1 MERVAQARSAT
12 ITQTLSVDGTPTDAT
27 GTPTIAITR
36 ADGTVLLAE
45 TSTGVTHPDIGQYAY
60 TLTPAQTALL
70 DSLAVRWTATLGG
83 QPQTFTDTVEVAGGF
98 AFSIAQARAVRP
110 LDNATTYTTARIV
123 EMRTLV
129 EDALERELGYALVPR
144 YSLDWLDYFAGGSA
158 WGEIPLRPY
167 TTAVRTLTIDG
178 VAATGMTLRRPGT
191 VTPTLRY
198 TTGFARWSDALVGI
212 EHGQPVTEAEAT
224 QAALTLAKT
233 WLVSGPVDDRTTALA
248 TEDGTFTLST
258 PGRGGSIFGVP
269 QVDSFVQRAS
279 LRAGV
284 A

>member
-1 MERVAQARSAT
+1 MATLVRVQ
-12 ITQTLSVDGTPTDAT
+12 QGTPYTLQEDWTEDGVVVDPGAVT
-27 GTPTIAITR
+27 VQITR
-36 ADGTVLLAE
+36 ADGTELVPAG
-45 TSTGVTHPDIGQYAY
+45 TSANGTGATARAFN
-60 TLTPAQTALL
+60 LTTVHTALL
-70 DSLAVRWTATLGG
+70 DNLTATWTSATKGTL
-83 QPQTFTDTVEVAGGF
+83 TSRVEIVGGF
-98 AFSIAQARAVRP
+98 AFSIPEARAIRP

-144 YSLDWLDYFAGGSA
+144 YALDWLDYFAGGSA

-198 TTGFARWSDALVGI
+198 TTGFARWSDALVGL
-212 EHGQPVTEAEAT
+212 EHGQPVVEAEAT

-233 WLVSGPVDDRTTALA
+233 WLVSGPVDDRATAASTADGFTYALA
-248 TEDGTFTLST
+248 T

-269 QVDSFVQRAS
+269 MVDSFVQRAS

>member
-1 MERVAQARSAT
+1 MAELERILQNTPGTVSQQWYEDGVA
-12 ITQTLSVDGTPTDAT
+12 VDPGTVTV
-27 GTPTIAITR
+27 GITR
-36 ADGTVLLAE
+36 ADGTTVVAPG
-45 TSTGVTHPDIGQYAY
+45 TATTGSGTGARSFALTTTH
-60 TLTPAQTALL
+60 TALL
-70 DSLAVRWTATLGG
+70 DSLTVTWVSATKGTLGS
-83 QPQTFTDTVEVAGGF
+83 QVDVVGGF
-98 AFSIAQARAVRP
+98 VFSVAQARAIRP
-110 LDNATTYTTARIV
+110 LDNTTTYTTARIV

-144 YSLDWLDYFAGGSA
+144 YSLDWLEQWGSA
-158 WGEIPLRPY
+158 WGAWGEMPLRPY

-198 TTGFARWSDALVGI
+198 TTGFARWSDALVGL

-233 WLVSGPVDDRTTALA
+233 WLVSGPVDDRATAASTADGFTYALA
-248 TEDGTFTLST
+248 T

-269 QVDSFVQRAS
+269 MVDSFVQRAS